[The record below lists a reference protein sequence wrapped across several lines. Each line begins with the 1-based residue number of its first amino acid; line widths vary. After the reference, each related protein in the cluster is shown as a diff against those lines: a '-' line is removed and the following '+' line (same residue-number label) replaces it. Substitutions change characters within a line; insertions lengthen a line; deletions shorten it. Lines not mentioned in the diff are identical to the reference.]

1 MPIKAR
7 FTPNRKHMTIHLV
20 KFVDRVRG
28 HEARGARDFVMT
40 MSDAQDLHADI
51 TRLLADLH
59 DLRNQIARQDQQ
71 EIIQIEIGGGT
82 F

>member
-1 MPIKAR
+1 
-7 FTPNRKHMTIHLV
+7 MTMHLQ

-40 MSDAQDLHADI
+40 MSEAKDLHADI
-51 TRLLADLH
+51 TRLLISLQT
-59 DLRNQIARQDQQ
+59 LQ
-71 EIIQIEIGGGT
+71 EQATKSNDTEVIQVEIGGGQ

>member
-1 MPIKAR
+1 
-7 FTPNRKHMTIHLV
+7 MTMHIH

-40 MSDAQDLHADI
+40 MNEARDLHADI
-51 TRLLADLH
+51 TRLLINLQT
-59 DLRNQIARQDQQ
+59 LQ
-71 EIIQIEIGGGT
+71 EQATKPNNTDVVQVEIGGGQ